1 MSLAAV
7 IAHLRRAPASADAR
21 AKAYAEI
28 RSRCDAPAGSDLEEM
43 LDAAAIETFLGLCQR
58 ADSGVLD
65 PDDHAEVGLVEEEL
79 SRRLRTM
86 TRKER
91 RHARARQDFRDHA
104 EARRK
109 SSFAAAAG
117 SSAPTSCPL
126 EEAPVLL
133 DRLMRDAV
141 AMRHQ
146 HGTDLEFAWRV
157 CLAKHQDGIGF
168 ADAAL
173 RLDPALSPLR
183 EADPRTLAN
192 RVSQQQKRLR
202 DALRATAATAGVL
215 GRQDPPLSVVDALID
230 RLGRCPD
237 RRRVRGYGRDEEC

>member
-21 AKAYAEI
+21 AEAYAEI

-91 RHARARQDFRDHA
+91 RHARAREDFRRHA
-104 EARRK
+104 QQRRNTRV
-109 SSFAAAAG
+109 AATAG
-117 SSAPTSCPL
+117 AEAPTSCPL

-133 DRLMRDAV
+133 DRLVQEAL

-146 HGTDLEFAWRV
+146 HANDLEFAWRV
-157 CLAKHQDGIGF
+157 CRAKHSDGIGF
-168 ADAAL
+168 ADAAV
-173 RLDPALSPLR
+173 RLDSALVPLR

-215 GRQDPPLSVVDALID
+215 GRQDPPVSVVDALID

-237 RRRVRGYGRDEEC
+237 RRRVHGYGRDEEC